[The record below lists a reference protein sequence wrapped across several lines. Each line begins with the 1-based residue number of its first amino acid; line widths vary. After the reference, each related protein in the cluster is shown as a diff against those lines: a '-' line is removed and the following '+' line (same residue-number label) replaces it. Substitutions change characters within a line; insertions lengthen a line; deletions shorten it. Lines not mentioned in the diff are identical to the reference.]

1 MSIFKSYRGLY
12 FATFLMLLGTGL
24 LSTYLALHVAER
36 ASSVWVGALMT
47 SFYLGLVGGGK
58 KGHRLIARVG
68 HIRAYAAA
76 AGIVCAAAIIHG
88 LTDNLW
94 IWLVLRMLVGVGM
107 MCMYMVVESWLNEQS
122 TSENR
127 GKVFSGYMMASY
139 LGMVVGQLMLASL
152 PELGIELLLLVAL
165 CFSLCLVP
173 VALTR
178 RIHPEPLTPASL
190 SPRYFYQQVPM
201 AMFTTLLA
209 GAVVGAFYGLA
220 PLYASRI
227 GMDTRDVGLFM
238 AACVAAGFLVQMPL
252 GRLSDT
258 FERPKLI
265 RLLSVLLLLVA
276 APLAVETV
284 WPHWVFFVGGAATCA
299 FVFSLYPL
307 AVAFA
312 NDNIEPEKR
321 VSLAAVLLAVFG
333 AGASMGP
340 LLVGSLMR
348 GMGPNMLF
356 VFFCVSAG
364 LIALRVRPQ
373 LKTPETEVPEEPV
386 EHLAMPDGLA
396 SSPLVVALDPRIE
409 EEQVQEHM
417 VEIPLEDG
425 PDLAAETEEQHY

>member
-12 FATFLMLLGTGL
+12 FATFMMLLGTGL
-24 LSTYLALHVAER
+24 LSTYLALQVAER
-36 ASSVWVGALMT
+36 ASSIWVGAMMT

-68 HIRAYAAA
+68 HVRAYAAA
-76 AGIVCAAAIIHG
+76 AGVVCAAAITHG
-88 LTDNLW
+88 LVDNLW
-94 IWLVLRMLVGVGM
+94 FWLPLRMLVGVGM

-122 TSENR
+122 SSDNR
-127 GKVFSGYMMASY
+127 GKVFAGYMMASY
-139 LGMVVGQLMLASL
+139 LGMVVGQLVLAGL
-152 PELGIELLLLVAL
+152 PGQGIELLLLVAM

-178 RIHPEPLTPASL
+178 RIHPEPLHPASL
-190 SPRYFYQQVPM
+190 SLRYFYQQVPM
-201 AMFTTLLA
+201 AMFTTLFA
-209 GAVVGAFYGLA
+209 GSVVGAFYGLA

-227 GMDTRDVGLFM
+227 GMETRDIGLFM
-238 AACVAAGFLVQMPL
+238 AVCVAAGFLVQLPL
-252 GRLSDT
+252 GKLSDT

-265 RLLSVLLLLVA
+265 RLLSILLLLVA
-276 APLAVETV
+276 APLAVETA
-284 WPHWVFFVGGAATCA
+284 WPHWMFFVGGGVSCA

-312 NDNIEPEKR
+312 NDNIEAEKR

-340 LLVGSLMR
+340 LLVGGLM
-348 GMGPNMLF
+348 GVLGPNMLF

-364 LIALRVRPQ
+364 LVALRVRPQ
-373 LKTPETEVPEEPV
+373 VKTPETEVPEDPV
-386 EHLAMPDGLA
+386 EHLAMPDGMS

-425 PDLAAETEEQHY
+425 PDLLADTEEQHF

>member
-36 ASSVWVGALMT
+36 ASSIWVGALMT
-47 SFYLGLVGGGK
+47 CFYLGLVGGGK

-68 HIRAYAAA
+68 HIRAYVAA
-76 AGIVCAAAIIHG
+76 AGVVCAAAIIHG
-88 LTDNLW
+88 LVDNLW
-94 IWLVLRMLVGVGM
+94 IWLLLRMLVGVGM

-139 LGMVVGQLMLASL
+139 LGMVVGQLALASL
-152 PELGIELLLLVAL
+152 PGLGIELLLLVAL

-178 RIHPEPLTPASL
+178 RIHPEPLHPASL

-209 GAVVGAFYGLA
+209 GSVVGAFYGLA

-227 GMDTRDVGLFM
+227 GMDTQNVGLFM
-238 AACVAAGFLVQMPL
+238 AACVAAGFLVQLPL

-258 FERPKLI
+258 FERPRLI
-265 RLLSVLLLLVA
+265 RTLSVLLLLVA
-276 APLAVETV
+276 APLAVATD
-284 WPHWVFFVGGAATCA
+284 WPLWVFFVGGAATCT
-299 FVFSLYPL
+299 FVFSLYPV

-333 AGASMGP
+333 AGASIGP

-356 VFFCVSAG
+356 VFFSISAG

-373 LKTPETEVPEEPV
+373 SLSPETDIPEEPV
-386 EHLAMPDGLA
+386 EHLPMPDGLA

-417 VEIPLEDG
+417 VDIPLEAG
-425 PDLAAETEEQHY
+425 PEMLAENEEQHF

>member
-1 MSIFKSYRGLY
+1 MGIFRSYRGLY

-36 ASSVWVGALMT
+36 ANSLWVGAMMT

-68 HIRAYAAA
+68 HIRAYVAA
-76 AGIVCAAAIIHG
+76 AGMVCAASISHG
-88 LTDNLW
+88 LIDNLW
-94 IWLVLRMLVGVGM
+94 AWLLLRMLVGVGM

-139 LGMVVGQLMLASL
+139 LGMVVGQLTLASL
-152 PELGIELLLLVAL
+152 PAMGTELLMLVAL

-209 GAVVGAFYGLA
+209 GCVVGAFYGLA

-238 AACVAAGFLVQMPL
+238 AGCVAAGFLVQLPL
-252 GRLSDT
+252 GRLSDR
-258 FERPKLI
+258 FERPRLI
-265 RLLSVLLLLVA
+265 RLFAILLLLVA
-276 APLAVETV
+276 APMAIRTD
-284 WPHWVFFVGGAATCA
+284 WPQWMLFTGGALSCT

-312 NDNIEPEKR
+312 NDNIDAEKR

-348 GMGPNMLF
+348 GMGPNMLYA
-356 VFFCVSAG
+356 FFCISAA
-364 LIALRVRPQ
+364 LVALRVRPQ
-373 LKTPETEVPEEPV
+373 VKTPETEIPDQPV
-386 EHLAMPDGLA
+386 EHLAMPDGMA
-396 SSPLVVALDPRIE
+396 SSPLVVALDPRIG

-417 VEIPLEDG
+417 VDIPLEDG
-425 PDLAAETEEQHY
+425 PDIRADTEEQHF

>member
-1 MSIFKSYRGLY
+1 MGIFRSYRGLY

-36 ASSVWVGALMT
+36 ANSLWVGAMMT

-68 HIRAYAAA
+68 HIRAYVAA
-76 AGIVCAAAIIHG
+76 AGMVCAASISHG
-88 LTDNLW
+88 LIDNLW
-94 IWLVLRMLVGVGM
+94 AWLLLRMLVGVGM

-139 LGMVVGQLMLASL
+139 LGMVVGQLTLASL
-152 PELGIELLLLVAL
+152 PAMGTELLMLVAL

-201 AMFTTLLA
+201 AMFATLLA
-209 GAVVGAFYGLA
+209 GCVVGAFYGLA

-238 AACVAAGFLVQMPL
+238 AGCVAAGFLVQLPL
-252 GRLSDT
+252 GRLSDR
-258 FERPKLI
+258 FERPRLI
-265 RLLSVLLLLVA
+265 RLFAILLLLVA
-276 APLAVETV
+276 APMAIRTD
-284 WPHWVFFVGGAATCA
+284 WPQWMLFAGGALSCT

-312 NDNIEPEKR
+312 NDNIDAEKR

-348 GMGPNMLF
+348 GMGPNMLYA
-356 VFFCVSAG
+356 FFCISAA
-364 LIALRVRPQ
+364 LVALRVRPQ
-373 LKTPETEVPEEPV
+373 VKTPETEIPDQPV
-386 EHLAMPDGLA
+386 EHLAMPDGMA
-396 SSPLVVALDPRIE
+396 SSPLVVALDPRIG

-417 VEIPLEDG
+417 VDIPLEDG
-425 PDLAAETEEQHY
+425 PDIRADTEEQHF